1 MGKKNQWQKKQRRA
15 ALSGQEQHIR
25 YHTEIRVLFVIMLA
39 FCAPLLF
46 IIIKNDVLSALLIF
60 LPLMLSQCL
69 MTLYAFRFGVW
80 FCNGKDEIRVR
91 KLFGR
96 IKSIPLAD
104 IEEIYTSTDGKAN
117 WLNLITAQGKI
128 HVNKSACD
136 NAVLLQFFLHEK
148 CPNAFTP
155 ARTKKEY
162 HLL

>member
-1 MGKKNQWQKKQRRA
+1 MGKKNQRQKKLRAA
-15 ALSGQEQHIR
+15 ALSGKEQHIR
-25 YHTEIRVLFVIMLA
+25 YQTEIRVLFVIMLV

-46 IIIKNDVLSALLIF
+46 VIIKNDALSALLV
-60 LPLMLSQCL
+60 LLLMLPQCL

-80 FCNGKDEIRVR
+80 FRYGKDEIRVR

-96 IKSIPLAD
+96 TKSIPLAD

-136 NAVLLQFFLHEK
+136 NAALLQIFLHEK
-148 CPNAFTP
+148 RPAACTP

-162 HLL
+162 YLL